1 MRMVWIVLLTV
12 GLLSCGGS
20 NGRNEGLSAEAQQY
34 VRSLAL
40 SEMTIQATE
49 NALGGVLV
57 EVNGSITNNG
67 SRTVENATVA
77 CTFTEPYGQPL
88 KTETVTLLR
97 SALKPGETRTFR
109 LPFENIPEGWNQ
121 AMPQVRF
128 VGIRFAS

>member
-1 MRMVWIVLLTV
+1 MRIMSATVLSLA
-12 GLLSCGGS
+12 LLSCGGP

-40 SEMTIQATE
+40 SGMTIQATG

-77 CTFTEPYGQPL
+77 CTFIEPYGQPL

-128 VGIRFAS
+128 VGIKFAS